1 MVEKR
6 KLIETDEP
14 AFYELAQYAFNKPD
28 SAKRQEF
35 FKQLY
40 THSAGFG
47 VFDDG
52 RLASGGL
59 SRRYR
64 TGCGVYDLYAPTRDV
79 CDSRTDV
86 YKHI

>member
-47 VFDDG
+47 VF
-52 RLASGGL
+52 
-59 SRRYR
+59 
-64 TGCGVYDLYAPTRDV
+64 
-79 CDSRTDV
+79 
-86 YKHI
+86 